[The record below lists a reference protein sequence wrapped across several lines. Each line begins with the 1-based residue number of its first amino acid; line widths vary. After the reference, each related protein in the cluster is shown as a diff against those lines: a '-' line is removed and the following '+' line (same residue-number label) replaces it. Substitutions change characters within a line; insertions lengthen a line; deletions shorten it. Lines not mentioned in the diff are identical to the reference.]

1 MISSVF
7 VDRPRLSIVI
17 SIVITIAGLI
27 AIKAIPLA
35 QFPDIVPPQVQ
46 VTASYPGAGAAV
58 VEATVAQP
66 IESQVVGV
74 DNMLYMK
81 SNSGN
86 DGSYSLTV
94 SFAVGT
100 DPDINTVNV
109 QNRVSL
115 AEAKLPDEV
124 KRSGLSVKKK
134 SSALLRVIAI
144 YSPDKLYDTLFLS
157 NYATINILD
166 NVKRVRGVGDAFLFG
181 ALEYSM
187 RIWIESDRL
196 ASLGMVPND
205 IVNAIK
211 SQNIQAAV
219 GRIGSQPMGKDQ
231 LFQLNIQTQGRL
243 IDVTQFENVVVRANP
258 DGSFVR
264 IRDIGRVELGAKSS
278 DSYGRF
284 NQGPGA
290 LIAVYQAPGA
300 NAVDV
305 ATRLDA
311 EMDRLA
317 QSFPQGLAYKVTYDT
332 TDFVKESVHEVVKTL
347 LEAFVLVAIVVF
359 LFLGSVRAT
368 LIPIIAVPV
377 SLIGTFA
384 VMLLLGFSA
393 NTVSL
398 LALVLAIGIVVD
410 DAIVVVENVERVMEE
425 EPDLSP
431 AEATKKA
438 MSEITAPIIA
448 ITLVL
453 LSVFVPVAFIPGI
466 AGTLYRQFAVA
477 VSVSMVISAINALTL
492 SPALCGVLMKH
503 RHGPRRGPMKY
514 VLAAIDKT
522 RDGYAAI
529 VTRIVRKAFLSII
542 VLLLV
547 IFGTAYLF
555 RITPSGFLPNEDQGA
570 FFIEVQAPEGSS
582 VNRTSAIAEQVE
594 KIVAP
599 VDGVADISAVVG
611 YSFIDG
617 LAKSNSAFLIVLLK
631 PFKERVDPSLSVH
644 RIIAGLR
651 DKFNALPE
659 ANVVAFNAPP
669 IIGLGTGS
677 GFEYQLQ
684 DLRGSS
690 PADLGATV
698 RGFVFAAN
706 QDSALRGVFSTFAAN
721 TPQLYLDIDRD
732 KVQTLGVAV
741 SDVFNAL
748 QSTLGGFYVNDFNV
762 FGRTWQ
768 VNIQGE
774 ASDRNRVDD
783 IYRIQVRNAQGQMVS
798 LRAFAE
804 PNMIVGPQ
812 VISRYNNYRSVTI
825 NGNPAI
831 GRSSGEA
838 LAAMEKLSATSL
850 PTGFSYEWTGT
861 ALQEKQASGQTAI
874 ILGLAVL
881 FAYLFLVALYESWT
895 IPIPVLLSVSVGV
908 MGAMVSLWVA
918 GLDNNLYAQIGI
930 IVLIALA
937 AKNGILIVEF
947 AKERREHGET
957 IIDAAIDG
965 ARTRFRAVMMTSF
978 AFIAGLAPL
987 VMATGAAM
995 LSRRGVGTA
1004 VFGGMIASSLIGI
1017 FLIPPLYVVF
1027 QWIREKIKGEGK
1039 KKAPTPPAET
1049 PPAAQPAH

>member
-86 DGSYSLTV
+86 DGSYSLTI

-134 SSALLRVIAI
+134 SSALLRVIAV
-144 YSPDKLYDTLFLS
+144 YSPDELYDTLFLS

-166 NVKRVRGVGDAFLFG
+166 NVKRVSGVGDAFLFG

-205 IVNAIK
+205 IVNALK
-211 SQNIQAAV
+211 AQNIQAAV

-243 IDVTQFENVVVRANP
+243 VNVTEFENVVVRANP

-264 IRDIGRVELGAKSS
+264 IRDVGRVDLGAKSA

-284 NQGPGA
+284 NQAPGA

-305 ATRLDA
+305 ANRLDA

-317 QSFPQGLAYKVTYDT
+317 QSFPEGLAYKVTYDT

-384 VMLLLGFSA
+384 VMLAMGFSA

-431 AEATKKA
+431 ADATKKA
-438 MSEITAPIIA
+438 MGEITAPIIA

-492 SPALCGVLMKH
+492 SPALCGVLLKH
-503 RHGPRRGPMKY
+503 RLGPRRGPMKY
-514 VLAAIDKT
+514 VLGAIDKT

-529 VTRIVRKAFLSII
+529 VKRIVRKAFLSII

-547 IFGTAYLF
+547 VLGTAYLF

-570 FFIEVQAPEGSS
+570 FFVEVQAPEGSS
-582 VNRTSAIAEQVE
+582 VNRTAAIAAQVE
-594 KIVAP
+594 KIVSE
-599 VDGVADISAVVG
+599 VDGVADISAVIG

-631 PFKERVDPSLSVH
+631 PFKERLDPSLSVH
-644 RIIAGLR
+644 RLIAGLR
-651 DKFNALPE
+651 DRFNALPE
-659 ANVVAFNAPP
+659 ASVVAFNAPP

-706 QDSALRGVFSTFAAN
+706 QDPALRGVFSTFAAN
-721 TPQLYLDIDRD
+721 TPQLYLNIDRD

-748 QSTLGGFYVNDFNV
+748 QATLGGFYVNDFNV

-768 VNIQGE
+768 VNIQAE
-774 ASDRNRVDD
+774 ASDRNRIDD
-783 IYRIQVRNAQGQMVS
+783 IYRVHVRNAEGQMVS

-804 PNMIVGPQ
+804 PQMIVGPQ

-838 LAAMEKLSATSL
+838 LAAMERLSQTSL

-861 ALQEKQASGQTAI
+861 ALQEKQASGQTAM

-908 MGAMVSLWVA
+908 LGAMASLWIA

-947 AKERREHGET
+947 AKERREHGES
-957 IIDAAIDG
+957 IIDAAVDG

-1039 KKAPTPPAET
+1039 KTPSSPSDLPPA
-1049 PPAAQPAH
+1049 PQPAH

>member
-94 SFAVGT
+94 SFAVGS

-134 SSALLRVIAI
+134 SSALLRVIAV

-196 ASLGMVPND
+196 ASLGMVPSD

-317 QSFPQGLAYKVTYDT
+317 QSFPKGLAYKVTYDT
-332 TDFVKESVHEVVKTL
+332 TEFVKESVHEVVKTL

-438 MSEITAPIIA
+438 MGEITAPIIA

-492 SPALCGVLMKH
+492 SPALCGVLLKH
-503 RHGPRRGPMKY
+503 RQGPRRGPMKY

-547 IFGTAYLF
+547 IVGTTYLF

-599 VDGVADISAVVG
+599 VDGVADISAVIG

-706 QDSALRGVFSTFAAN
+706 QDPALRGVFSTFAAN
-721 TPQLYLDIDRD
+721 TPQLYLNIDRN

-812 VISRYNNYRSVTI
+812 VISRYNNYRSVTV

-861 ALQEKQASGQTAI
+861 ALQEKEASGQTAI

-908 MGAMVSLWVA
+908 MGAMASLWIA

-947 AKERREHGET
+947 AKERREHGES

-1027 QWIREKIKGEGK
+1027 QWLREKIKGDGK
-1039 KKAPTPPAET
+1039 KKTVTLPPPE
-1049 PPAAQPAH
+1049 PQPAQ